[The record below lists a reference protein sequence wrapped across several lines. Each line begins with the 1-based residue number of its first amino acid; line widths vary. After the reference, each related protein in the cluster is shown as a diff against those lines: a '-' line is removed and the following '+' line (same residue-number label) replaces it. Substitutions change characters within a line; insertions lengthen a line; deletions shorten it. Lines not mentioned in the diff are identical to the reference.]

1 MIKNMKKVSLVA
13 MRSDLDRLAKDL
25 IWLSCVEVEKCEA
38 PEGDAIIRSM
48 DCGERITELNT
59 EAATL
64 SEALKILSPMR
75 RDKKGFIKTR
85 KEMSKK
91 EFDGRAVSAATEGA
105 GKAVALK
112 AEAERL
118 KGEKNKLTSYLMS
131 VSAWQNYDLP
141 LGFEGTKSA
150 VVITGTLPASADI
163 GRLSGIASEELSAVQ
178 IEIVAEGKSTRYI
191 SAVCHNSVEKQ
202 LTALLSEAGFIKSNF
217 PSQTGTAREEMAKTE
232 AEIRSVENREEEI
245 KDALSALALLCPD
258 MEHAYDRVKTELA
271 EENVKQKLIGT
282 GHTVIMTGWVPDDR
296 VDKLTKTLSKYECF
310 CDIADPE
317 EGDEPPVELKNNG
330 FASPF
335 EFVIG
340 MYSYPKYGSFDP
352 TFWVALFF
360 ALIFGM
366 MFADLGYGLLLVL
379 IGALG
384 TKLMK
389 PKGGT
394 AKMMKLFVICG
405 ISCMI
410 CGVLFGGYFGD
421 LPAKLAQ
428 SFAGSHKL
436 DNLAIVCNPLDEP
449 ITFLLISLGIGAAH
463 LICGMIINMV
473 MCCKRGDWQSAVFD
487 VGSWLMMFAGA
498 GVYFGLKSKVGLIIL
513 GVGLLMMITMRGR
526 AKKNIFARLFSGIA
540 GLYDII
546 NYASDLLSY
555 SRIFALAL
563 AGAVIASV
571 VNTFATLVNNPVV
584 TVILV
589 IVVGTFGHLMNLAL
603 SALGAFVHTCR
614 LQYVE
619 FFGKFYEDGGRHF
632 EPASPDLTYTDV
644 YVEQNN

>member
-1 MIKNMKKVSLVA
+1 M
-13 MRSDLDRLAKDL
+13 
-25 IWLSCVEVEKCEA
+25 
-38 PEGDAIIRSM
+38 
-48 DCGERITELNT
+48 
-59 EAATL
+59 
-64 SEALKILSPMR
+64 
-75 RDKKGFIKTR
+75 
-85 KEMSKK
+85 
-91 EFDGRAVSAATEGA
+91 
-105 GKAVALK
+105 
-112 AEAERL
+112 
-118 KGEKNKLTSYLMS
+118 
-131 VSAWQNYDLP
+131 
-141 LGFEGTKSA
+141 
-150 VVITGTLPASADI
+150 
-163 GRLSGIASEELSAVQ
+163 
-178 IEIVAEGKSTRYI
+178 
-191 SAVCHNSVEKQ
+191 CHISVEKQ
-202 LTALLSEAGFIKSNF
+202 LTALLSDAGFIKNNF
-217 PSQTGTAREEMAKTE
+217 PAQTGLAADEVKATEEKIKALDARAD
-232 AEIRSVENREEEI
+232 EI
-245 KDALSALALLCPD
+245 KSELAAIAPLCPD
-258 MEHAYDRVKTELA
+258 IEYAYDRIKTELA
-271 EENVKQKLIGT
+271 EENVKQKLLGT
-282 GHTVIMTGWVPDDR
+282 GHTVIMTGWVPEDK

-310 CDIADPE
+310 CDLADPA
-317 EGDEPPVELKNNG
+317 EGDDPPVELKNNG

-366 MFADLGYGLLLVL
+366 MFADLGYGVLLVL

-384 TKLMK
+384 TKLLK

-428 SFAGSHKL
+428 NLSGSHKF
-436 DNLAIVCNPLDEP
+436 DTLAILCNPLEEP
-449 ITFLLISLGIGAAH
+449 ITFLLISLGVGAAH

-473 MCCKRGDWQSAVFD
+473 MCFRRGDWQSAIFD
-487 VGSWLMMFAGA
+487 VGSWLIMFAGA
-498 GVYFGLKSKVGLIIL
+498 GIYFGFKSKIGLIVL

-571 VNTFATLVNNPVV
+571 VNTFATLINNPVI
-584 TVILV
+584 TIILV
-589 IVVGTFGHLMNLAL
+589 IVVGTLGHLMNLAL

-632 EPASPDLTYTDV
+632 EPASPDLKYTDV
-644 YVEQNN
+644 YVE

>member
-1 MIKNMKKVSLVA
+1 MKKVSLVA

-48 DCGERITELNT
+48 DREERISGLNSDLG
-59 EAATL
+59 AI
-64 SEALKILSPMR
+64 SEALNILSPMR
-75 RDKKGFIKTR
+75 KDKKGFFKTR
-85 KEMSKK
+85 REMSKK
-91 EFDGRAVSAATEGA
+91 EFDGRSTAASVDAARRAVS
-105 GKAVALK
+105 LK
-112 AEAERL
+112 AETDRL
-118 KGEKNKLTSYLMS
+118 SAEKNKLLSYLSS
-131 VSAWQNYDLP
+131 VSVWQNYDLP
-141 LGFEGTKSA
+141 LGFEETRSA
-150 VVITGTLPASADI
+150 AVMTGTLPASADV

-178 IEIVAEGKSTRYI
+178 IETVAEGKSVRYI
-191 SAVCHNSVEKQ
+191 SAVCHKSVEKQ
-202 LTALLSEAGFIKSNF
+202 LTALLSEAGFIKTNF
-217 PSQTGTAREEMAKTE
+217 RPDAGTAADEMEKTRAGIQSLE
-232 AEIRSVENREEEI
+232 KRGDEI
-245 KDALSALALLCPD
+245 KRELSELALLCPD
-258 MEHAYDRVKTELA
+258 MEYAYDRLKTELA
-271 EENVKQKLIGT
+271 EENVKRKLLGT
-282 GHTVIMTGWVPDDR
+282 GHTVIMTGWVPEDR
-296 VDKLTKTLSKYECF
+296 IEKLTKTLSKYECF

-379 IGALG
+379 IGILG

-405 ISCMI
+405 VSCMI

-428 SFAGSHKL
+428 SLAGSHKF
-436 DNLAIVCNPLDEP
+436 DDLAIVCNPLDEP

-473 MCCKRGDWQSAVFD
+473 MCFKRGDWQSAVFD
-487 VGSWLMMFAGA
+487 VGSWLVMFAGA

-513 GVGLLMMITMRGR
+513 GIGLLMMITMRGR
-526 AKKNIFARLFSGIA
+526 AKKNIFARLFSGLA

-571 VNTFATLVNNPVV
+571 VNTFATLIDNPVV
-584 TVILV
+584 TIILV
-589 IVVGTFGHLMNLAL
+589 IVVGALGHLMNLAL

-632 EPASPDLTYTDV
+632 EPDSPDLKYTDV

>member
-1 MIKNMKKVSLVA
+1 
-13 MRSDLDRLAKDL
+13 
-25 IWLSCVEVEKCEA
+25 
-38 PEGDAIIRSM
+38 
-48 DCGERITELNT
+48 
-59 EAATL
+59 
-64 SEALKILSPMR
+64 
-75 RDKKGFIKTR
+75 
-85 KEMSKK
+85 
-91 EFDGRAVSAATEGA
+91 
-105 GKAVALK
+105 
-112 AEAERL
+112 
-118 KGEKNKLTSYLMS
+118 
-131 VSAWQNYDLP
+131 
-141 LGFEGTKSA
+141 
-150 VVITGTLPASADI
+150 
-163 GRLSGIASEELSAVQ
+163 
-178 IEIVAEGKSTRYI
+178 
-191 SAVCHNSVEKQ
+191 
-202 LTALLSEAGFIKSNF
+202 
-217 PSQTGTAREEMAKTE
+217 
-232 AEIRSVENREEEI
+232 
-245 KDALSALALLCPD
+245 
-258 MEHAYDRVKTELA
+258 
-271 EENVKQKLIGT
+271 
-282 GHTVIMTGWVPDDR
+282 
-296 VDKLTKTLSKYECF
+296 
-310 CDIADPE
+310 
-317 EGDEPPVELKNNG
+317 
-330 FASPF
+330 
-335 EFVIG
+335 

-366 MFADLGYGLLLVL
+366 MFADLGYGVLLVL

-384 TKLMK
+384 TKLLK

-428 SFAGSHKL
+428 NLSGSHKF
-436 DNLAIVCNPLDEP
+436 DNLAILCNPLEEP
-449 ITFLLISLGIGAAH
+449 ITFLLISLGVGAAH

-473 MCCKRGDWQSAVFD
+473 MCFRRGDWQSAIFD
-487 VGSWLMMFAGA
+487 VGSWLIMFAGA
-498 GVYFGLKSKVGLIIL
+498 GIYFGFKSKIGLIVL

-571 VNTFATLVNNPVV
+571 VNTCATLINNPVI
-584 TVILV
+584 TIILV
-589 IVVGTFGHLMNLAL
+589 IVVGTLGHLMNLAL

-632 EPASPDLTYTDV
+632 EPASPDLKYTDV
-644 YVEQNN
+644 YVE

>member
-1 MIKNMKKVSLVA
+1 MIKSMKKLSLVA
-13 MRSDLDRLAKDL
+13 MRSDLDALAKDL
-25 IWLSCVEVEKCEA
+25 IWLSCVEVEKCSA

-48 DCGERITELNT
+48 DCGERIAELNSD
-59 EAATL
+59 AGTL

-75 RDKKGFIKTR
+75 TDKKGFIKTR
-85 KEMSKK
+85 REMSKG
-91 EFDGRAVSAATEGA
+91 EFDGRRTDKALDGAKKAA
-105 GKAVALK
+105 ALK
-112 AEAERL
+112 AEADQLKSER
-118 KGEKNKLTSYLMS
+118 NKQTAYLAS
-131 VSAWQNYDLP
+131 VSIWSGYDLP
-141 LGFEGTKSA
+141 LGFEGTKNST
-150 VVITGTLPASADI
+150 VIAGTLPVSCDI
-163 GRLSGIASEELSAVQ
+163 ERLSAIAAEELGAVQ
-178 IEIVAEGKSTRYI
+178 IETVGEGKSGKYI
-191 SAVCHNSVEKQ
+191 SAVCHISVEKQ
-202 LTALLSEAGFIKSNF
+202 LTALLSDAGFIKNNF
-217 PSQTGTAREEMAKTE
+217 PAQTGLAADEVKATEEKIKALDARAD
-232 AEIRSVENREEEI
+232 EI
-245 KDALSALALLCPD
+245 KSELAAIAPLCPD
-258 MEHAYDRVKTELA
+258 IEYAYDRIKTELA
-271 EENVKQKLIGT
+271 EENVKQKLLGT
-282 GHTVIMTGWVPDDR
+282 GHTVIMTGWVPEDK

-310 CDIADPE
+310 CDLADPA
-317 EGDEPPVELKNNG
+317 EGDDPPVELKNNG

-366 MFADLGYGLLLVL
+366 MFADLGYGVLLVL

-384 TKLMK
+384 TKLLK

-428 SFAGSHKL
+428 NLSGSHKF
-436 DNLAIVCNPLDEP
+436 DNLAILCNPLEEP
-449 ITFLLISLGIGAAH
+449 ITFLLISLGVGAAH

-473 MCCKRGDWQSAVFD
+473 MCFRRGDWQSAIFD
-487 VGSWLMMFAGA
+487 VGSWLIMFAGA
-498 GVYFGLKSKVGLIIL
+498 GIYFGFKSKIGLIVL

-571 VNTFATLVNNPVV
+571 VNTFATLINNPVI
-584 TVILV
+584 TIILV
-589 IVVGTFGHLMNLAL
+589 IVVGTLGHLMNLAL

-632 EPASPDLTYTDV
+632 EPASPDLKYTDV
-644 YVEQNN
+644 YVE